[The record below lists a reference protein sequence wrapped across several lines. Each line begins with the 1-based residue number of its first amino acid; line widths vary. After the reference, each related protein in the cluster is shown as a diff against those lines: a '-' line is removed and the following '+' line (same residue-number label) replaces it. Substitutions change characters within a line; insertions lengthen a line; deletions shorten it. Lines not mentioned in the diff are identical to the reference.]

1 MAQRPIKTPCV
12 GLCTLDIGSGQCIGC
27 RRSKAE
33 IKAWM
38 GMSDEQR
45 EIIMEKLP
53 ERGAKNAKTEEKQ

>member
-1 MAQRPIKTPCV
+1 
-12 GLCTLDIGSGQCIGC
+12 
-27 RRSKAE
+27 
-33 IKAWM
+33 M